1 MNMPDGSSALSY
13 ASPVIGP
20 YTVDEFIEAAG
31 RFHGYAAP
39 GLILGGFMVHEA
51 KSHIAEGILF
61 DAISE
66 TAWCLPDAVQML
78 TPCTV
83 GNGWLRIFH
92 LGLYAVSL
100 FDKFTGKGVRVAVET
115 DLLTPYPTI
124 REWLFKLKPKKEQDS
139 KRLREEIRM
148 AGASICSVKEI
159 ALRPEFMGGRGKGA
173 IAACPSCGQAYPA
186 RDGSVC
192 RSCRGESPYMGW
204 IGGYDLRE
212 LGFDGPRLRVVA
224 AEEAVGE
231 KTLHDMTCIDP
242 GVSKDAAF
250 TRGQVLDVG
259 DVCRLQRMGRFE
271 VYVEDEEL
279 EESRWVHEDDAAR
292 LLAAAVAGDG
302 VDCSGEP
309 REGKITMVARHGGL
323 VTINEEALEEL
334 NAIPGVMCAT
344 RHAFS
349 VVEKGQQIAATRA
362 IPLYLGRDTLGE
374 ALRTLGG
381 GPAVSVRPFGKR
393 QVGILVTGTEVFKGL
408 VEDRF
413 IPIITAKVEA
423 YGCPVVA
430 TDIVPDERKLICRGV
445 QDMLDRGVE
454 LIVTTAGLSVDP
466 GDVTRQGL
474 VDAGLENLRYGTP
487 ILPGAMTLLGSI
499 EGVELIGVPAC
510 ALYFKTTSLDLLLPR
525 VLAGMS
531 PSRRELARLGHGGL
545 CMQCKRCTY
554 PKCPFGK

>member
-1 MNMPDGSSALSY
+1 MNMPEGSSALSY

-20 YTVDEFIEAAG
+20 YTVDEFIDAAA

-51 KSHIAEGILF
+51 RSHIAEGILF

-83 GNGWLRIFH
+83 GNGWMRIFN

-100 FDKFTGKGVRVAVET
+100 FDKSTGKGVRVAVET
-115 DLLTPYPTI
+115 DKLEPYPAI

-139 KRLREEIRM
+139 DRLREEIRL
-148 AGASICSVKEI
+148 AGASICSVREI

-192 RSCRGESPYMGW
+192 RSCKGESPYVGW
-204 IGGYDLRE
+204 IGGHDSRE
-212 LGFDGPRLRVVA
+212 LGFDGPKLRVVPTA
-224 AEEAVGE
+224 EAVG
-231 KTLHDMTCIDP
+231 KSALHDMTSIEP
-242 GVSKDAAF
+242 SVSKDAAF

-271 VYVEDEEL
+271 VYVQEDEQDAA
-279 EESRWVHEDDAAR
+279 WVHEDDAAR
-292 LLAAAVAGDG
+292 VLASALAGDG
-302 VDCSGEP
+302 VDSSGDP
-309 REGKITMVARHGGL
+309 REGKITMTATRDGML
-323 VTINEEALEEL
+323 MIDENALESF
-334 NAIPGVMCAT
+334 NSIPGIMCAS

-349 VVEKGQQIAATRA
+349 VVSRGQQIAATRA
-362 IPLYLGRDTLGE
+362 IPLYLGRDVLDE
-374 ALRTLGG
+374 AGRILEG
-381 GPAVSVRPFGKR
+381 GPLLEVRPLRKR
-393 QVGILVTGTEVFKGL
+393 KVGILVTGTEVFQGL
-408 VEDRF
+408 VDDRF
-413 IPIITAKVEA
+413 IPIISAKVEA

-430 TDIVPDERKLICRGV
+430 TDIVPDDRARISRSV
-445 QDMLDRGVE
+445 QAMLAQGAE

-466 GDVTRQGL
+466 GDVTRLGL
-474 VDAGLENLRYGTP
+474 VDAGVENMRYGTP
-487 ILPGAMTLLGSI
+487 ILPGAMTLLASI
-499 EGVELIGVPAC
+499 GEVDVIGVPAC
-510 ALYFKTTSLDLLLPR
+510 ALFFKTTSLDILLPR
-525 VLAGMS
+525 VLAGAS
-531 PSRRELARLGHGGL
+531 PSRRELARLGHGGM

>member
-1 MNMPDGSSALSY
+1 MHMPEGSSALSY

-20 YTVDEFIEAAG
+20 YTVDEFIEAAA

-51 KSHIAEGILF
+51 RAHIPEGVLF

-83 GNGWLRIFH
+83 GNGWLRIFN

-100 FDKFTGKGVRVAVET
+100 FDKHTGRGVRVAVET
-115 DLLTPYPTI
+115 KLLDPYPTI

-139 KRLREEIRM
+139 DRLRAEIRT
-148 AGASICSVKEI
+148 AGASICSVREI

-173 IAACPSCGQAYPA
+173 IAACPACNQAYPA

-192 RSCRGESPYMGW
+192 RSCRGESPYAGW
-204 IGGYDLRE
+204 IGGHDRRE
-212 LGFDGPRLRVVA
+212 LSFNGPRLRVVS

-231 KTLHDMTCIDP
+231 KALHDMTCIEP
-242 GVSKDAAF
+242 GASKDAAF
-250 TRGQVLDVG
+250 ARGQVLDVG

-271 VYVEDEEL
+271 VYVEEDGQDEA
-279 EESRWVHEDDAAR
+279 WVHEDDAAR
-292 LLAAAVAGDG
+292 VMARALAGEG

-309 REGKITMVARHGGL
+309 REGKITMVAGRSGL
-323 VTINEEALEEL
+323 FCVDEAALEEF
-334 NAIPGVMCAT
+334 NAVPGVMCAT
-344 RHAFS
+344 RHAFG
-349 VVEKGQQIAATRA
+349 VVEKGQQVAATRA
-362 IPLYLGRDTLGE
+362 IPLYLERNVLAD
-374 ALRTLGG
+374 ALRALDG
-381 GPAVSVRPFGKR
+381 RPVMDIRPLRKPR
-393 QVGILVTGTEVFKGL
+393 VGILVTGTEVFQGL

-423 YGCPVVA
+423 YGCPVASAV
-430 TDIVPDERKLICRGV
+430 IVPDDRERICAAVR
-445 QDMLDRGVE
+445 DMLGQGVE
-454 LIVTTAGLSVDP
+454 LVITTAGLSVDP
-466 GDVTRQGL
+466 GDVTRLGL
-474 VDAGLENLRYGTP
+474 SDAGVENMRYGTP
-487 ILPGAMTLLGSI
+487 ILPGAMTLLADIGH
-499 EGVELIGVPAC
+499 VDVIGVPAC
-510 ALYFKTTSLDLLLPR
+510 ALYFRTTSLDILLPR

-531 PSRRELARLGHGGL
+531 PSRRELARLGHGGM

>member
-1 MNMPDGSSALSY
+1 MHMPLGSSASCL

-51 KSHIAEGILF
+51 KSHIPEGILF

-83 GNGWLRIFH
+83 GNGWLRIFN

-100 FDKFTGKGVRVAVET
+100 FDKFTGQGVRVAVET
-115 DLLTPYPTI
+115 DRLDPYPVI

-139 KRLREEIRM
+139 VRLREEIRT
-148 AGASICSVKEI
+148 AGASICSVKQIE
-159 ALRPEFMGGRGKGA
+159 LRPEFMGGRGKGA

-192 RSCRGESPYMGW
+192 RSCKGESPYAGW
-204 IGGYDLRE
+204 IGGHDRRE
-212 LGFDGPRLRVVA
+212 LDFDGPKLRLVT
-224 AEEAVGE
+224 AEEAAGH
-231 KTLHDMTCIDP
+231 KALHDMTCIEP
-242 GVSKDAAF
+242 GQSKDAAF
-250 TRGQVLDVG
+250 ARGQQLDVG

-271 VYVEDEEL
+271 VYVEEGAQDEA
-279 EESRWVHEDDAAR
+279 WVHEDDAAR
-292 LLAAAVAGDG
+292 IMARALAGEAVG
-302 VDCSGEP
+302 CSPEP
-309 REGKITMVARHGGL
+309 REGKITMVAEKSGL
-323 VTINEEALEEL
+323 FTVNEQVLEEF

-349 VVEKGQQIAATRA
+349 VVEQGQQVAATRA
-362 IPLYLGRDTLGE
+362 IPLYLGRDILE
-374 ALRTLGG
+374 DALRVLDG
-381 GPAVSVRPFGKR
+381 GPAFDIVPLRKPK
-393 QVGILVTGTEVFKGL
+393 VGILVTGTEVFQGL
-408 VEDRF
+408 TQDRF
-413 IPIITAKVEA
+413 IPIVRAKVEA
-423 YGCPVVA
+423 YGCPVAA
-430 TDIVPDERKLICRGV
+430 TDIVPDDRERICEAVRA
-445 QDMLDRGVE
+445 MLDKGVE
-454 LIVTTAGLSVDP
+454 LLITTAGLSVDP

-474 VDAGLENLRYGTP
+474 SDAGVENMRYGTP
-487 ILPGAMTLLGSI
+487 ILPGAMTLLADLGD
-499 EGVELIGVPAC
+499 VQVIGVPAC
-510 ALYFKTTSLDLLLPR
+510 ALYFRTTSLDILLPR
-525 VLAGMS
+525 VLAGLS

>member
-1 MNMPDGSSALSY
+1 MFIPEGSSAPTC

-20 YTVDEFIEAAG
+20 YTFDEFIEAAG

-39 GLILGGFMVHEA
+39 GLVLGGFMVHEA
-51 KSHIAEGILF
+51 KSHIPEGVLF

-83 GNGWLRIFH
+83 GNGWLRIFN

-100 FDKFTGKGVRVAVET
+100 FNKFTGQGVRVAVET
-115 DLLTPYPTI
+115 ELLGPYPTI

-139 KRLREEIRM
+139 DRLREEIRM
-148 AGASICSVKEI
+148 AGATICSVREI
-159 ALRPEFMGGRGKGA
+159 ALRPEYMGGRGKGA
-173 IAACPSCGQAYPA
+173 ISACPSCGQAYPA

-192 RSCRGESPYMGW
+192 RSCRGESPYAGW
-204 IGGYDLRE
+204 IGGHDSRE
-212 LGFDGPRLRVVA
+212 LRFDGPKLRIVT

-231 KTLHDMTCIDP
+231 KALHDMTCIEP
-242 GVSKDAAF
+242 GTSKDAAF
-250 TRGQVLDVG
+250 ARGQQLDVG

-271 VYVEDEEL
+271 VYVEEEEEDEA
-279 EESRWVHEDDAAR
+279 WMHEDDAAR
-292 LLAAAVAGDG
+292 VLARALAGEG
-302 VDCSGEP
+302 VDCSGAP
-309 REGKITMVARHGGL
+309 REGKITMVAERDGL
-323 VTINEEALEEL
+323 FCVREEALEEF
-334 NAIPGVMCAT
+334 NAVPGVMCAT

-349 VVEKGQQIAATRA
+349 VVEKGQQVAATRA
-362 IPLYLGRDTLGE
+362 IPLYLDRNLLADALHTLD
-374 ALRTLGG
+374 G
-381 GPAVSVRPFGKR
+381 GPVVEVRPLRRRK
-393 QVGILVTGTEVFKGL
+393 VGILVTGTEVFQGL
-408 VEDRF
+408 IEDRF

-423 YGCPVVA
+423 YGCPVAA
-430 TDIVPDERKLICRGV
+430 TDIVPDDRESIRDAVLA
-445 QDMLDRGVE
+445 MLDQGAE

-474 VDAGLENLRYGTP
+474 ADAGVENMRYGTP
-487 ILPGAMTLLGSI
+487 ILPGAMTLLGCI
-499 EGVELIGVPAC
+499 GDVDVIGVPAC
-510 ALYFKTTSLDLLLPR
+510 ALYFKTTSFDILLPR

-531 PSRRELARLGHGGL
+531 PTRRELARLGHGGM

>member
-1 MNMPDGSSALSY
+1 MHMPEGSSALSY

-20 YTVDEFIEAAG
+20 YTVDEFIEAAA

-51 KSHIAEGILF
+51 RTRIFEGVLF

-83 GNGWLRIFH
+83 GNGWLRIFN

-100 FDKFTGKGVRVAVET
+100 FDKRSGKGVRVAVET
-115 DLLTPYPTI
+115 DRLDPFPAI

-139 KRLREEIRM
+139 DRLREEIRA
-148 AGASICSVKEI
+148 AGASICSVREI

-173 IAACPSCGQAYPA
+173 IAACPSCGQAYPS

-192 RSCRGESPYMGW
+192 RSCRGESPYAGW
-204 IGGYDLRE
+204 IGGHDRRE
-212 LGFDGPRLRVVA
+212 LSFEGPMLRVVT

-231 KTLHDMTCIDP
+231 KALHDMTCIDP
-242 GVSKDAAF
+242 GTSKDAAF
-250 TRGQVLDVG
+250 ARGQILDVG

-271 VYVEDEEL
+271 VYVGEEVQDD
-279 EESRWVHEDDAAR
+279 SWVHEDDAAR
-292 LLAAAVAGDG
+292 VMARALAGEG
-302 VDCSGEP
+302 IDCSGEP
-309 REGKITMVARHGGL
+309 REGKITMTAARDGL
-323 VTINEEALEEL
+323 LCVDEAALEGF
-334 NAIPGVMCAT
+334 NAVPGVMCAT

-349 VVEKGQQIAATRA
+349 VVEKGLQVAATRA
-362 IPLYLGRDTLGE
+362 IPLYLGRDVLAE
-374 ALRTLGG
+374 ALQALDGN
-381 GPAVSVRPFGKR
+381 PVMEIRPMRKPR
-393 QVGILVTGTEVFKGL
+393 VGILVTGTEVFQGL

-423 YGCPVVA
+423 YGCPVA
-430 TDIVPDERKLICRGV
+430 AADIVPDDRGRISAAV
-445 QDMLDRGVE
+445 RDMLARGVE
-454 LIVTTAGLSVDP
+454 LLITTAGLSVDP
-466 GDVTRQGL
+466 GDVTRLGL
-474 VDAGLENLRYGTP
+474 SDAGVENMRYGTP
-487 ILPGAMTLLGSI
+487 ILPGAMTLLADIGD
-499 EGVELIGVPAC
+499 VDVIGVPAC
-510 ALYFKTTSLDLLLPR
+510 ALFFKTTSLDILLPR

-531 PSRRELARLGHGGL
+531 PSRRELARLGHGGM

>member
-1 MNMPDGSSALSY
+1 MRMPSSSPSHSS

-20 YTVDEFIEAAG
+20 YTIDEFIEAAG

-51 KSHIAEGILF
+51 RGHIPEGVLF

-83 GNGWLRIFH
+83 GNGWLRIFN

-100 FDKFTGKGVRVAVET
+100 FDKFSGKGVRVAVET
-115 DLLTPYPTI
+115 HLLEPYPVI

-148 AGASICSVKEI
+148 AGATICSVKDI

-173 IAACPSCGQAYPA
+173 IAACPSCDQAYPA

-192 RSCRGESPYMGW
+192 RSCRGESPYAGW
-204 IGGYDLRE
+204 IGGHDRRE
-212 LGFDGPRLRVVA
+212 LDFDGPKLRLVT
-224 AEEAVGE
+224 AEEAAGH
-231 KTLHDMTCIDP
+231 KALHDMTCIEP
-242 GVSKDAAF
+242 GQSKDAAF
-250 TRGQVLDVG
+250 ARGQQLDVG

-271 VYVEDEEL
+271 VYVDDGTQDEF
-279 EESRWVHEDDAAR
+279 WVHEDDAAR
-292 LLAAAVAGDG
+292 AMARALAGEG
-302 VDCSGEP
+302 VDCSGDP
-309 REGKITMVARHGGL
+309 REGKITMLAEKSGL
-323 VTINEEALEEL
+323 LTVSEGTLEEF

-349 VVEKGQQIAATRA
+349 VVEKGQQVGATRA
-362 IPLYLGRDTLGE
+362 IPLHLGRDVLE
-374 ALRTLGG
+374 DALRVLES
-381 GPAVSVRPFGKR
+381 GPVLDIIPLRTPK
-393 QVGILVTGTEVFKGL
+393 VGILVTGTEVFQGL
-408 VEDRF
+408 TQDRF
-413 IPIITAKVEA
+413 IPIVSAKVEA
-423 YGCPVVA
+423 YGCPVTA
-430 TDIVPDERKLICRGV
+430 TDIVPDDRERIGAAVRKMLGQGIELLI
-445 QDMLDRGVE
+445 
-454 LIVTTAGLSVDP
+454 TTAGLSVDP

-474 VDAGLENLRYGTP
+474 CDAGVENMRYGAP
-487 ILPGAMTLLGSI
+487 ILPGAMTLLANLGH
-499 EGVELIGVPAC
+499 VDVIGVPAC
-510 ALYFKTTSLDLLLPR
+510 ALFFRTTSLDIVLPR
-525 VLAGMS
+525 VLAGLS
-531 PSRRELARLGHGGL
+531 PSRRDLARLGHGGL

>member
-1 MNMPDGSSALSY
+1 MHIPEGSPAPSF

-20 YTVDEFIEAAG
+20 YTVDQFIEAAA

-51 KSHIAEGILF
+51 RSHIADGVLF

-83 GNGWLRIFH
+83 GNGWLRIFN

-100 FDKFTGKGVRVAVET
+100 YDKHTGKGVRVAVET
-115 DLLTPYPTI
+115 DLLEPYPTI

-139 KRLREEIRM
+139 DRLREEIRI
-148 AGASICSVKEI
+148 AGASICSVTGI
-159 ALRPEFMGGRGKGA
+159 SLRPEFMGGRGKGA

-192 RSCRGESPYMGW
+192 RSCRGESPYAGW
-204 IGGYDLRE
+204 IGGHDSRE
-212 LGFDGPRLRVVA
+212 LRFDGPKLRVVT

-231 KTLHDMTCIDP
+231 KALHDMTCIEP
-242 GVSKDAAF
+242 GTSKDAAF
-250 TRGQVLDVG
+250 ARGQVLDVG

-271 VYVEDEEL
+271 VYVDDGEENEL
-279 EESRWVHEDDAAR
+279 WMHEDAAAR
-292 LLAAAVAGDG
+292 ALANALSGDG
-302 VDCSGEP
+302 IDCSGDP
-309 REGKITMVARHGGL
+309 REGKITMIAERDGL
-323 VTINEEALEEL
+323 FCVNEAALEEF
-334 NAIPGVMCAT
+334 NSVPGVMCAT
-344 RHAFS
+344 RHSFS
-349 VVEKGQQIAATRA
+349 VVTKGQQVAATRA
-362 IPLYLGRDTLGE
+362 IPLYLERNVLAE
-374 ALRTLGG
+374 ALRSLDGN
-381 GPAVSVRPFGKR
+381 PVLEIRPLRTPK
-393 QVGILVTGTEVFKGL
+393 VGILVTGTEVFQGL
-408 VEDRF
+408 IEDRF

-430 TDIVPDERKLICRGV
+430 SDIVPDDRHRISASVR
-445 QDMLDRGVE
+445 DMLDQGVE
-454 LIVTTAGLSVDP
+454 LLITTAGLSVDP
-466 GDVTRQGL
+466 GDVTRLGL
-474 VDAGLENLRYGTP
+474 SDAGVEHMRYGTP
-487 ILPGAMTLLGSI
+487 ILPGAMTLLADIGN
-499 EGVELIGVPAC
+499 VHVIGVPAC
-510 ALYFKTTSLDLLLPR
+510 ALYFRTTSLDILLPR

-531 PSRRELARLGHGGL
+531 PSRRELARLGHGGM

>member
-1 MNMPDGSSALSY
+1 MNMPEGSSALSY

-51 KSHIAEGILF
+51 RSHIAEGILF

-83 GNGWLRIFH
+83 GNGWMRIFN

-115 DLLTPYPTI
+115 DKLEPYPAI

-139 KRLREEIRM
+139 DRLREEIRL

-159 ALRPEFMGGRGKGA
+159 ALRHEFMGGRGKGA

-192 RSCRGESPYMGW
+192 RSCKGESPYVGW
-204 IGGYDLRE
+204 IGGHDSRE
-212 LGFDGPRLRVVA
+212 LGFDGPKLRVVPTA
-224 AEEAVGE
+224 EAVG
-231 KTLHDMTCIDP
+231 KSALHDMTCIEP
-242 GVSKDAAF
+242 SVSKDAAF
-250 TRGQVLDVG
+250 ARGQVLDVG

-271 VYVEDEEL
+271 VYVQEDEQDEA
-279 EESRWVHEDDAAR
+279 WVHEDDAAR
-292 LLAAAVAGDG
+292 VLASALAGDG
-302 VDCSGEP
+302 VDSSGDP
-309 REGKITMVARHGGL
+309 REGKITMTATRDGML
-323 VTINEEALEEL
+323 MIDENALEAF
-334 NAIPGVMCAT
+334 NSIPGIMCAS

-349 VVEKGQQIAATRA
+349 MVSRGQQVAATRA
-362 IPLYLGRDTLGE
+362 IPLYLGRDVLEEAGRILE
-374 ALRTLGG
+374 GGPFLEVRALR
-381 GPAVSVRPFGKR
+381 KR
-393 QVGILVTGTEVFKGL
+393 KVGILVTGTEVFQGL

-413 IPIITAKVEA
+413 IPIISAKVEA

-430 TDIVPDERKLICRGV
+430 TDIVPDDRARISSSV
-445 QDMLDRGVE
+445 QAMLGQGAE

-466 GDVTRQGL
+466 GDVTRLGL
-474 VDAGLENLRYGTP
+474 ADAGVENMRYGTP
-487 ILPGAMTLLGSI
+487 ILPGAMTLLASI
-499 EGVELIGVPAC
+499 GEVDVIGVPAC
-510 ALYFKTTSLDLLLPR
+510 ALFFKTTSLDILLPR
-525 VLAGMS
+525 VLAGAS
-531 PSRRELARLGHGGL
+531 PSRRELAKLGHGGM

>member
-1 MNMPDGSSALSY
+1 MNMPEGSSALSY

-20 YTVDEFIEAAG
+20 YTIDEFIAAAA

-51 KSHIAEGILF
+51 KAHIPEGILF

-83 GNGWLRIFH
+83 GNGWLRIFN

-100 FDKFTGKGVRVAVET
+100 FDKRTGQGVRVAVDSARLE
-115 DLLTPYPTI
+115 PYPAI

-139 KRLREEIRM
+139 DRLREEIRT
-148 AGASICSVKEI
+148 AGATICSVEAI

-192 RSCRGESPYMGW
+192 RSCRGESPYTGW
-204 IGGYDLRE
+204 IGGHDRRE
-212 LGFDGPRLRVVA
+212 LSFNGPRLRVVT

-231 KTLHDMTCIDP
+231 TALHDMTCIEP
-242 GVSKDAAF
+242 GTSKDAAF
-250 TRGQVLDVG
+250 ARGQVLDVG

-271 VYVEDEEL
+271 VYVDDGGADEA
-279 EESRWVHEDDAAR
+279 WVHEDAAAR
-292 LLAAAVAGDG
+292 VLAGSLAGDG
-302 VDCSGEP
+302 IDSSGEP
-309 REGKITMVARHGGL
+309 REGKITMTAEQGGL
-323 VTINEEALEEL
+323 FCVNEAVLEEF

-349 VVEKGQQIAATRA
+349 VVEKGQQVAATRA
-362 IPLYLGRDTLGE
+362 IPLYLERNVLAD
-374 ALRTLGG
+374 ALQVLDGN
-381 GPAVSVRPFGKR
+381 PVMEIRPLRKPR
-393 QVGILVTGTEVFKGL
+393 VGILVTGTEVFQGL
-408 VEDRF
+408 IEDRF

-423 YGCPVVA
+423 YGCPVAA
-430 TDIVPDERKLICRGV
+430 TDIVPDDRERISASVR
-445 QDMLDRGVE
+445 DMLGKGVE
-454 LIVTTAGLSVDP
+454 LLITTAGLSVDP
-466 GDVTRQGL
+466 GDVTRLGL
-474 VDAGLENLRYGTP
+474 SDAGVANMRYGTP
-487 ILPGAMTLLGSI
+487 ILPGAMTLLADIGD
-499 EGVELIGVPAC
+499 VDVIGVPAC
-510 ALYFKTTSLDLLLPR
+510 ALYFKTTSLDILLPR

-531 PSRRELARLGHGGL
+531 PSRRELARLGHGGM

>member
-1 MNMPDGSSALSY
+1 MFKPEGSSLTP

-20 YTVDEFIEAAG
+20 YTVDEFIAAAA

-51 KSHIAEGILF
+51 KSHIPEGILF

-83 GNGWLRIFH
+83 GNGWLRIFN

-100 FDKFTGKGVRVAVET
+100 FDKHTGKGVRVAVET
-115 DLLTPYPTI
+115 ERLDPYPTI

-139 KRLREEIRM
+139 DRLREEIRT
-148 AGASICSVKEI
+148 AGASICSVAEI

-173 IAACPSCGQAYPA
+173 IAACPACGQAYPA

-192 RSCRGESPYMGW
+192 RSCRGESPYAGW
-204 IGGYDLRE
+204 IGGHDRRE
-212 LGFDGPRLRVVA
+212 LGFDGPRLRVVSA
-224 AEEAVGE
+224 AEAAGH
-231 KTLHDMTCIDP
+231 KALHDMTCIDP
-242 GVSKDAAF
+242 GQSKDAAF
-250 TRGQVLDVG
+250 ARGQQLDVG
-259 DVCRLQRMGRFE
+259 DVCRLQRMGRFD
-271 VYVEDEEL
+271 VYVDDGEQDAA
-279 EESRWVHEDDAAR
+279 WVHEDDAAR
-292 LLAAAVAGDG
+292 IMARALAGEG
-302 VDCSGEP
+302 VDSSGTP
-309 REGKITMVARHGGL
+309 REGKVTMVAEMSGL
-323 VTINEEALEEL
+323 LKVDEGALEEF

-362 IPLYLGRDTLGE
+362 IPLYLGSDVLAD
-374 ALRTLGG
+374 ALRALSG
-381 GPAVSVRPFGKR
+381 GPVIGILPLRR
-393 QVGILVTGTEVFKGL
+393 CNVGILVTGTEVFQGL

-430 TDIVPDERKLICRGV
+430 TDIVPDDRERIGASVK
-445 QDMLDRGVE
+445 DMLARGAE
-454 LIVTTAGLSVDP
+454 LIITTAGLSVDP
-466 GDVTRQGL
+466 GDVTRLGL
-474 VDAGLENLRYGTP
+474 ADAGVDNMRYGTP
-487 ILPGAMTLLGSI
+487 ILPGAMTLLADIGD
-499 EGVELIGVPAC
+499 VDVIGVPAC
-510 ALYFKTTSLDLLLPR
+510 ALYFKTTSLDILLPR
-525 VLAGMS
+525 VLAGAS
-531 PSRRELARLGHGGL
+531 PTRRELARLGHGGM
-545 CMQCKRCTY
+545 CMQCKCCTY

>member
-1 MNMPDGSSALSY
+1 MHIPEGSPAPSF

-20 YTVDEFIEAAG
+20 YTVDQFIEAAA

-51 KSHIAEGILF
+51 RSHIADGVLF

-83 GNGWLRIFH
+83 GNGWLRIFN

-100 FDKFTGKGVRVAVET
+100 YDKHTGKGVRVAVET
-115 DLLTPYPTI
+115 DLLEPYPTI

-139 KRLREEIRM
+139 DRLREEIRI
-148 AGASICSVKEI
+148 AGASICSVTGI
-159 ALRPEFMGGRGKGA
+159 SLRPEFMGGRGKGA

-192 RSCRGESPYMGW
+192 RSCRGESPYAGW
-204 IGGYDLRE
+204 IGGHDSRE
-212 LGFDGPRLRVVA
+212 LRFEGPKLRSVT

-231 KTLHDMTCIDP
+231 KALHDMTCIEP
-242 GVSKDAAF
+242 GTSKDAAF
-250 TRGQVLDVG
+250 ARGQVLDVG

-271 VYVEDEEL
+271 VYVDDGEENEL
-279 EESRWVHEDDAAR
+279 WMHEDAAAR
-292 LLAAAVAGDG
+292 ALANALSGDG
-302 VDCSGEP
+302 IDCSGDP
-309 REGKITMVARHGGL
+309 REGKITMIAERDGL
-323 VTINEEALEEL
+323 FCVNEAALEEF
-334 NAIPGVMCAT
+334 NSVPGVMCAT
-344 RHAFS
+344 RHSFS
-349 VVEKGQQIAATRA
+349 VVTKGQQVAATRA
-362 IPLYLGRDTLGE
+362 IPLYLERNVLAE
-374 ALRTLGG
+374 ALRSLDGN
-381 GPAVSVRPFGKR
+381 PVLEIRPLRTPK
-393 QVGILVTGTEVFKGL
+393 VGILVTGTEVFQGL
-408 VEDRF
+408 IEDRF

-430 TDIVPDERKLICRGV
+430 SDIVPDDRHRISASVR
-445 QDMLDRGVE
+445 DMLDQGVE
-454 LIVTTAGLSVDP
+454 LLITTAGLSVDP
-466 GDVTRQGL
+466 GDVTRLGL
-474 VDAGLENLRYGTP
+474 SDAGVEHMRYGTP
-487 ILPGAMTLLGSI
+487 ILPGAMTLLADIGN
-499 EGVELIGVPAC
+499 VHVIGVPAC
-510 ALYFKTTSLDLLLPR
+510 ALYFRTTSLDILLPR

-531 PSRRELARLGHGGL
+531 PSRRELARLGHGGM

>member
-1 MNMPDGSSALSY
+1 MHIPEGSPAPSF

-20 YTVDEFIEAAG
+20 YTVDQFIEAAA

-51 KSHIAEGILF
+51 RSHIADGVLF

-83 GNGWLRIFH
+83 GNGWLRIFN

-100 FDKFTGKGVRVAVET
+100 YDKHTGKGVRVAVET
-115 DLLTPYPTI
+115 DLLEPYPTI

-139 KRLREEIRM
+139 DRLREEIRI
-148 AGASICSVKEI
+148 AGASICSVTGI
-159 ALRPEFMGGRGKGA
+159 SLRPEFMGGRGKGA

-192 RSCRGESPYMGW
+192 RSCRGESPYAGW
-204 IGGYDLRE
+204 IGGHDSRE
-212 LGFDGPRLRVVA
+212 LRFEGPKLRVVT

-231 KTLHDMTCIDP
+231 KALHDMTCIEP
-242 GVSKDAAF
+242 GTSKDAAF
-250 TRGQVLDVG
+250 ARGQVLDVG

-271 VYVEDEEL
+271 VYVDDGEENEL
-279 EESRWVHEDDAAR
+279 WMHEDAAAR
-292 LLAAAVAGDG
+292 ALANALSGDG
-302 VDCSGEP
+302 IDCSGDP
-309 REGKITMVARHGGL
+309 REGKITMIAERDGL
-323 VTINEEALEEL
+323 FCVNEAALEEF
-334 NAIPGVMCAT
+334 NSVPGVMCAT
-344 RHAFS
+344 RHSFS
-349 VVEKGQQIAATRA
+349 VVTKGQQVAATRA
-362 IPLYLGRDTLGE
+362 IPLYLERNVLAE
-374 ALRTLGG
+374 ALRSLDGN
-381 GPAVSVRPFGKR
+381 PVLEIRPLRTPK
-393 QVGILVTGTEVFKGL
+393 VGILVTGTEVFQGL
-408 VEDRF
+408 IEDRF

-430 TDIVPDERKLICRGV
+430 SDIVPDDRHRISASVR
-445 QDMLDRGVE
+445 DMLDQGVE
-454 LIVTTAGLSVDP
+454 LLITTAGLSVDP
-466 GDVTRQGL
+466 GDVTRLGL
-474 VDAGLENLRYGTP
+474 SDAGVEHMRYGTP
-487 ILPGAMTLLGSI
+487 ILPGAMTLLADIGN
-499 EGVELIGVPAC
+499 VHVIGVPAC
-510 ALYFKTTSLDLLLPR
+510 ALYFRTTSLDILLPR

-531 PSRRELARLGHGGL
+531 PSRRELARLGHGGI